1 MDGVTSVWTA
11 LDTRRKGIVALATV
25 AVFVAVLLLSRGV
38 GGKDMS
44 LLYAGLADAAA
55 GDVIA
60 ALDQR
65 GVGYDVRGSAI
76 FVETAQ
82 RDSLRM
88 MLAGEGLPASTS
100 QGYELLDGLS
110 GFGTTSQMFDAAYW
124 RAKEGE
130 LARTILASPYIRAAR
145 VHISTPNNRPFGR
158 EQRPTAAVIVSTAN
172 GSLSASHAKA
182 LRYLVAS
189 AVSGMAPDDVAVI
202 DGEGGLMSDT
212 GDAVTPGAESRADA
226 LRLQAERLLEARVGY
241 GNAVVEVTIDT
252 VMDSEQ
258 ITERRIDPDTR
269 VAISTEVEERANT
282 SNDSRAGDV
291 TVASNLPTGDAAGT
305 GGSSANENTENR
317 TLTNYEVSET
327 QRAVTRGPGAVRR
340 LTVAVLVNDAS
351 GVDASGAVVTTPRSD
366 DELAALRDLV
376 ASAVGFD
383 EARGDVL
390 TLKSM
395 AFEPIVP
402 LGTAVV
408 PASIAPINLMSLI
421 QIGVLAMVTLL
432 LGLFVVRPI
441 LTSGRRTALP
451 APLLA
456 VAPPP
461 VGLTGTVVGGAS
473 AAAVRPAIAPPEG
486 RAADVAIA
494 ADPVARLRK
503 MIAERETETIQILQ
517 SWIEDP
523 EEVARA

>member
-25 AVFVAVLLLSRGV
+25 AVFIAVLLLSRGV
-38 GGKDMS
+38 GGRDMS
-44 LLYAGLADAAA
+44 LLYAGLADSAA

-65 GVGYDVRGSAI
+65 GVAYDVRGSAI
-76 FVETAQ
+76 FVETGQ

-88 MLAGEGLPASTS
+88 QLASEGLPASTS

-130 LARTILASPYIRAAR
+130 LARTILASPYVRTAR

-172 GSLSASHAKA
+172 GSLSAPHAKA

-189 AVSGMAPDDVAVI
+189 AVSGMSPDDVAVI

-212 GDAVTPGAESRADA
+212 GVAATPGSETRADA
-226 LRLQAERLLEARVGY
+226 LRQQAERLLEARVGY
-241 GNAVVEVTIDT
+241 GNAVVEVSIDT
-252 VMDSEQ
+252 VMETEQ

-282 SNDSRAGDV
+282 SDDSRGGNV
-291 TVASNLPTGDAAGT
+291 TVASNLPTGAAAGT
-305 GGSSANENTENR
+305 GGTSKNENTENR

-340 LTVAVLVNDAS
+340 LTVAVLVNDATTL
-351 GVDASGAVVTTPRSD
+351 DASGAPVTAPRSA

-402 LGTAVV
+402 IGTEAVKAAAV
-408 PASIAPINLMSLI
+408 TPLNLMSLI
-421 QIGVLAMVTLL
+421 QIGVLAMVTLV

-441 LTSGRRTALP
+441 LISGRRAALP
-451 APLLA
+451 APTLT
-456 VAPPP
+456 VTPPP
-461 VGLTGTVVGGAS
+461 AR
-473 AAAVRPAIAPPEG
+473 AADTMIGNDPAVTARPAIAHVDG
-486 RAADVAIA
+486 RVEASD

-503 MIAERETETIQILQ
+503 MIESRETETIQILQ

-523 EEVARA
+523 DEAVRT